1 MPDTQ
6 PKAQAPAA
14 GEPARK
20 RDPILPRLPSLA
32 LTGLLWECLTGQ
44 ARAWAAVPEFLS
56 LGVGPGPG
64 IIFFFHSP
72 GKTTQLKHGCR
83 GGDSQMLNTK
93 VEGKRGGEIWRNIAP
108 SLLRERP
115 TAVEDAK
122 IQEERT
128 VPGTGVRGE
137 ACRDPITRLLSVTI
151 TALALWGWGPRLTS
165 PPLSGA
171 WSCLLSES

>member
-14 GEPARK
+14 GEPACK

-64 IIFFFHSP
+64 IIFFFP
-72 GKTTQLKHGCR
+72 L
-83 GGDSQMLNTK
+83 
-93 VEGKRGGEIWRNIAP
+93 
-108 SLLRERP
+108 
-115 TAVEDAK
+115 
-122 IQEERT
+122 
-128 VPGTGVRGE
+128 
-137 ACRDPITRLLSVTI
+137 
-151 TALALWGWGPRLTS
+151 PR
-165 PPLSGA
+165 
-171 WSCLLSES
+171 